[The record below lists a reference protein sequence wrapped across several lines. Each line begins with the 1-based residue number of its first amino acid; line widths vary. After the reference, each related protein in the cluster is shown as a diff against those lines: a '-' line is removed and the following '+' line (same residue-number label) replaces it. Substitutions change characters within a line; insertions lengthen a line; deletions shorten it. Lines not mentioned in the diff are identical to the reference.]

1 MRLEA
6 KKEKNRLANLNIKKE
21 GNLRAQ
27 YKTQTDDEIEVR
39 RVAKTYIREY
49 QDKVNALM
57 DRVFIVQIELEIQ
70 EEELN
75 KLKWQYQKADEELS
89 ELLQKFEEWK
99 DHINRFNVQ
108 INMKITEL
116 EIEQKEL

>member
-1 MRLEA
+1 
-6 KKEKNRLANLNIKKE
+6 
-21 GNLRAQ
+21 
-27 YKTQTDDEIEVR
+27 
-39 RVAKTYIREY
+39 
-49 QDKVNALM
+49 M